1 MDALAAAVVRLND
14 AEPLIDNPG
23 VPVWVFG
30 IAAFG
35 ILVLLLVI
43 TMMINVDR

>member
-1 MDALAAAVVRLND
+1 MSSLATVILASEEAGGTEHAVIS
-14 AEPLIDNPG
+14 PY
-23 VPVWVFG
+23 VFG
-30 IAAFG
+30 GAALG